1 MARGSKR
8 GGDHEGTQRDTSG
21 ADLTPDASSLG
32 DTDDTSA
39 DATAVDFA
47 AIARDDALIDAIA
60 GDGPI
65 ATNSPEEFEL
75 ATLLTAWRA
84 EILAP
89 AMPAEPDL
97 DQVAAAVDRELATI
111 GSPRRSGLRLL
122 RPIAGAAAA
131 VAVVMAGLTVFS
143 YNAVPGDPLWKVKEV
158 VFTERANS
166 TVAGIDTTT
175 NLEEAERLLR
185 AGDPQAAL
193 VVLESARKRVD
204 DVNEAAKRDELTAW
218 RDRLVADAAKT
229 PPTTTVTPS
238 APGTL
243 PGLPAV
249 PGVTL
254 PGDTVTA
261 PVLPTTVPNLPS
273 LPTTVPPVDTGVP
286 PITVPPTLVPPITVP
301 PITIPPIQT
310 TNPPVLTTVPP
321 APTTTRVE
329 PPTQDTP
336 TPRDLTSNVAPS

>member
-8 GGDHEGTQRDTSG
+8 GGDHEGTRRDTSG
-21 ADLTPDASSLG
+21 ADLTPDASSLD
-32 DTDDTSA
+32 DTDASSA

-122 RPIAGAAAA
+122 RPIVGAAAA
-131 VAVVMAGLTVFS
+131 IAVVMAGLTVFS

-175 NLEEAERLLR
+175 NLEEAERLIR

-204 DVNEAAKRDELTAW
+204 DVNESAKRDELTAW
-218 RDRLVADAAKT
+218 RERLVADAVKT
-229 PPTTTVTPS
+229 PPTTTTPPS
-238 APGTL
+238 APGTS

-261 PVLPTTVPNLPS
+261 PVLPTTVLDLPS
-273 LPTTVPPVDTGVP
+273 LPTTVPPVETG
-286 PITVPPTLVPPITVP
+286 VPPITVP
-301 PITIPPIQT
+301 PITIPPTQVPPITIPPIVT
-310 TNPPVLTTVPP
+310 TQPPVLTTVPSV
-321 APTTTRVE
+321 PTTTKVV

-336 TPRDLTSNVAPS
+336 TPRDLTSNPPPS